1 MRSAPGASG
10 ACRLPQCL
18 WSRPCLL
25 RTNTSQI
32 GHSLFIVA
40 PLPLCSLLLRARG
53 LFGGVGEGGFANP
66 EAVVVCLDSSGEAFL
81 VARAVAVHDAP
92 EFFPVDLA
100 VVVRLPFFV
109 PLQVGIGQRDTE
121 NLGLLDGG

>member
-32 GHSLFIVA
+32 GHSLFIFRS
-40 PLPLCSLLLRARG
+40 LCGVLLSTRG
-53 LFGGVGEGGFANP
+53 LFPGVGEGGFSDP
-66 EAVVVCLDSSGEAFL
+66 EPRVVCFQARGEPLL
-81 VARAVAVHDAP
+81 VAWAVAIHDAP
-92 EFFPVDLA
+92 DLFPIDLA
-100 VVVRLPFFV
+100 IVMCLPFFV
-109 PLQVGIGQRDTE
+109 PFQVGIGQRDA
-121 NLGLLDGG
+121 